1 MDFRTFDHL
10 FFYNLLFIEI
20 DLIVLKKYFI
30 LYIFKN
36 YPSVN
41 SLIIYYRVKDLTR
54 TWQDIVVQNNDQQ
67 IQDNRKVSY
76 RSFLEYYS
84 RINVAEMSGKF

>member
-10 FFYNLLFIEI
+10 IFYNLLYIEI